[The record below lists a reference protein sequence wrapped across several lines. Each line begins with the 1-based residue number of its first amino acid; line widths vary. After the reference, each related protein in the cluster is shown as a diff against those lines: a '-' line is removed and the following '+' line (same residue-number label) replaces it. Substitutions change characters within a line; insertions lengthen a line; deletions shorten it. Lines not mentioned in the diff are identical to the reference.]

1 MASPLESVLKRI
13 DSQEAAAVARLCDL
27 LRIPS
32 VSTDPAHAHDVA
44 RCADALVHD
53 LRTMGFNAESVRT
66 AGHPMVLAHHPGTGG
81 SGAPRVLYYGHY
93 DVQPAD
99 PVELWES
106 PPFEPRV
113 VDGPHG
119 KRVVARGAV
128 DDKGQVMMFVEAFRA
143 WHEAAGGPPCPVTV
157 MLEGEEESGSASL
170 EPFMRSHAKQLAC
183 DVAVVSDTG
192 MWDIDTPAITTSL
205 RGLCY
210 LEATLTGPSHDLHS
224 GMYGGSLRN
233 PINALASMI
242 ASLHDPT
249 GRVAVAGFYDGVLEP
264 SPEVLESWGK
274 LGFGEGSASSRAS
287 VEMYKEMAGIDFLR
301 VPYKSNPQA
310 VTDLVS
316 GQVVLMIAD
325 MVTLLP
331 QVKAGKLRALAV
343 STPKRLAILPDL
355 PTMSEAGVKG
365 YELTVWFAG
374 FMPSGS
380 PADAIKR
387 MAELFGGATKT
398 AKMQE
403 FFVNFGGATQSST
416 PDELGRFVASE
427 TAKWARIVKSA
438 GIVPE

>member
-1 MASPLESVLKRI
+1 MIRTFATAAVAALLPTSLFWAGGVQAQAYPAKPVRFIVPFTAGSATDSVARLVGAHVTEATGQTVLVENRAGASGI
-13 DSQEAAAVARLCDL
+13 IGAEAAARAPADGYTMLIGTNTTNAANASLFKVLPYSQQKDFA
-27 LRIPS
+27 P
-32 VSTDPAHAHDVA
+32 VS
-44 RCADALVHD
+44 LI
-53 LRTMGFNAESVRT
+53 GT
-66 AGHPMVLAHHPGTGG
+66 AGLIATVHPSL
-81 SGAPRVLYYGHY
+81 
-93 DVQPAD
+93 
-99 PVELWES
+99 PVKSIAEL
-106 PPFEPRV
+106 
-113 VDGPHG
+113 
-119 KRVVARGAV
+119 
-128 DDKGQVMMFVEAFRA
+128 
-143 WHEAAGGPPCPVTV
+143 T
-157 MLEGEEESGSASL
+157 
-170 EPFMRSHAKQLAC
+170 
-183 DVAVVSDTG
+183 
-192 MWDIDTPAITTSL
+192 
-205 RGLCY
+205 
-210 LEATLTGPSHDLHS
+210 
-224 GMYGGSLRN
+224 
-233 PINALASMI
+233 ALAKKN
-242 ASLHDPT
+242 P
-249 GRVAVAGFYDGVLEP
+249 
-264 SPEVLESWGK
+264 GK

-387 MAELFGGATKT
+387 MAELFAGATKT
-398 AKMQE
+398 PKMQE

>member
-1 MASPLESVLKRI
+1 MIRTFATAAVAALLPASLFWAGSVQAQVYPAKQVRFI
-13 DSQEAAAVARLCDL
+13 VPFAAGSATDSVARLVGAHVTEATGQTVLVENRAGASGIIGAEAAARAPADGYTL
-27 LRIPS
+27 LIGTNTTNAANASLFKTLPYS
-32 VSTDPAHAHDVA
+32 QQKDFAPVS
-44 RCADALVHD
+44 LI
-53 LRTMGFNAESVRT
+53 GT
-66 AGHPMVLAHHPGTGG
+66 AGLIATVHPSL
-81 SGAPRVLYYGHY
+81 
-93 DVQPAD
+93 
-99 PVELWES
+99 PVKSIAEL
-106 PPFEPRV
+106 
-113 VDGPHG
+113 
-119 KRVVARGAV
+119 
-128 DDKGQVMMFVEAFRA
+128 
-143 WHEAAGGPPCPVTV
+143 T
-157 MLEGEEESGSASL
+157 
-170 EPFMRSHAKQLAC
+170 
-183 DVAVVSDTG
+183 
-192 MWDIDTPAITTSL
+192 
-205 RGLCY
+205 
-210 LEATLTGPSHDLHS
+210 
-224 GMYGGSLRN
+224 
-233 PINALASMI
+233 ALAKKN
-242 ASLHDPT
+242 P
-249 GRVAVAGFYDGVLEP
+249 
-264 SPEVLESWGK
+264 GK

>member
-1 MASPLESVLKRI
+1 MIRIFATAAVAALLPASLFWAGSVQAQAYPAKQVRFIVPFTAGSATDSVARLVGAHVTEATGQSVLVENRAGASGI
-13 DSQEAAAVARLCDL
+13 IGAEAAARAPADGYTL
-27 LRIPS
+27 LIGTNTTNAANASLFKTLPYS
-32 VSTDPAHAHDVA
+32 QQKDFAPVS
-44 RCADALVHD
+44 LI
-53 LRTMGFNAESVRT
+53 GT
-66 AGHPMVLAHHPGTGG
+66 AGLIATVHPSL
-81 SGAPRVLYYGHY
+81 
-93 DVQPAD
+93 
-99 PVELWES
+99 PVKSIAEL
-106 PPFEPRV
+106 
-113 VDGPHG
+113 
-119 KRVVARGAV
+119 
-128 DDKGQVMMFVEAFRA
+128 
-143 WHEAAGGPPCPVTV
+143 T
-157 MLEGEEESGSASL
+157 
-170 EPFMRSHAKQLAC
+170 
-183 DVAVVSDTG
+183 
-192 MWDIDTPAITTSL
+192 
-205 RGLCY
+205 
-210 LEATLTGPSHDLHS
+210 
-224 GMYGGSLRN
+224 
-233 PINALASMI
+233 ALAKKN
-242 ASLHDPT
+242 P
-249 GRVAVAGFYDGVLEP
+249 
-264 SPEVLESWGK
+264 GK

-287 VEMYKEMAGIDFLR
+287 VEMYKERAGIDFLR

>member
-1 MASPLESVLKRI
+1 MIRTFATAAVAALLPASLFWAGSVQAQAYPAKQVRFI
-13 DSQEAAAVARLCDL
+13 VPFAAGSATDSVARLVGAHVTEATGQTVLVENRAGASGIIGAEAAARAPADGYTL
-27 LRIPS
+27 LIGTNTTNAANASLFKTLPYS
-32 VSTDPAHAHDVA
+32 QQKDFAPVS
-44 RCADALVHD
+44 LI
-53 LRTMGFNAESVRT
+53 GT
-66 AGHPMVLAHHPGTGG
+66 AGLIATVHPSL
-81 SGAPRVLYYGHY
+81 
-93 DVQPAD
+93 
-99 PVELWES
+99 PVKSIAEL
-106 PPFEPRV
+106 
-113 VDGPHG
+113 
-119 KRVVARGAV
+119 
-128 DDKGQVMMFVEAFRA
+128 
-143 WHEAAGGPPCPVTV
+143 T
-157 MLEGEEESGSASL
+157 
-170 EPFMRSHAKQLAC
+170 
-183 DVAVVSDTG
+183 
-192 MWDIDTPAITTSL
+192 
-205 RGLCY
+205 
-210 LEATLTGPSHDLHS
+210 
-224 GMYGGSLRN
+224 
-233 PINALASMI
+233 ALAKKN
-242 ASLHDPT
+242 P
-249 GRVAVAGFYDGVLEP
+249 
-264 SPEVLESWGK
+264 GK

>member
-1 MASPLESVLKRI
+1 MIRTFATAAVAALLPTSLFWAGGVQAQAYPAKPVRFIVPFTAGSATDSVARLVGAHVTEATGQTVLVENRAGASGI
-13 DSQEAAAVARLCDL
+13 IGAEAAARAPADGYTMLIGTNTTNAANASLFKVLPYSQQKDFA
-27 LRIPS
+27 P
-32 VSTDPAHAHDVA
+32 VS
-44 RCADALVHD
+44 LI
-53 LRTMGFNAESVRT
+53 GT
-66 AGHPMVLAHHPGTGG
+66 AGLIATVHPSL
-81 SGAPRVLYYGHY
+81 
-93 DVQPAD
+93 
-99 PVELWES
+99 PVKSIAEL
-106 PPFEPRV
+106 
-113 VDGPHG
+113 
-119 KRVVARGAV
+119 
-128 DDKGQVMMFVEAFRA
+128 
-143 WHEAAGGPPCPVTV
+143 T
-157 MLEGEEESGSASL
+157 
-170 EPFMRSHAKQLAC
+170 
-183 DVAVVSDTG
+183 
-192 MWDIDTPAITTSL
+192 
-205 RGLCY
+205 
-210 LEATLTGPSHDLHS
+210 
-224 GMYGGSLRN
+224 
-233 PINALASMI
+233 ALAKKN
-242 ASLHDPT
+242 P
-249 GRVAVAGFYDGVLEP
+249 
-264 SPEVLESWGK
+264 GK

>member
-1 MASPLESVLKRI
+1 MIRTCATAAVAALLPASLFWAGSVQAQAYPAKQVRFI
-13 DSQEAAAVARLCDL
+13 VPFTAGSATDSVARLVGAHVTEATGQTVLVENRAGASGIIGAEAAARAPADGYTL
-27 LRIPS
+27 LIGTNTTNAANASLFKTLPYS
-32 VSTDPAHAHDVA
+32 QQKDFAPVS
-44 RCADALVHD
+44 LI
-53 LRTMGFNAESVRT
+53 GT
-66 AGHPMVLAHHPGTGG
+66 AGLIATVHPSL
-81 SGAPRVLYYGHY
+81 
-93 DVQPAD
+93 
-99 PVELWES
+99 PVKSIAEL
-106 PPFEPRV
+106 
-113 VDGPHG
+113 
-119 KRVVARGAV
+119 
-128 DDKGQVMMFVEAFRA
+128 
-143 WHEAAGGPPCPVTV
+143 T
-157 MLEGEEESGSASL
+157 
-170 EPFMRSHAKQLAC
+170 
-183 DVAVVSDTG
+183 
-192 MWDIDTPAITTSL
+192 
-205 RGLCY
+205 
-210 LEATLTGPSHDLHS
+210 
-224 GMYGGSLRN
+224 
-233 PINALASMI
+233 ALAKKN
-242 ASLHDPT
+242 P
-249 GRVAVAGFYDGVLEP
+249 
-264 SPEVLESWGK
+264 GK

-416 PDELGRFVASE
+416 PDELSRFVASE

>member
-1 MASPLESVLKRI
+1 MIRTFATAAVAALLPASLFWAGSVQAQAYPAKQVRFI
-13 DSQEAAAVARLCDL
+13 VPFAAGSATDSVARLVGAHVTEATGQTVLVENRAGASGIIGAEAAARVPADGYTL
-27 LRIPS
+27 LIGTNTTNAANASLFKTLPYS
-32 VSTDPAHAHDVA
+32 QQKDFAPVS
-44 RCADALVHD
+44 LI
-53 LRTMGFNAESVRT
+53 GT
-66 AGHPMVLAHHPGTGG
+66 AGLIATVHPSL
-81 SGAPRVLYYGHY
+81 
-93 DVQPAD
+93 
-99 PVELWES
+99 PVKSIAEL
-106 PPFEPRV
+106 
-113 VDGPHG
+113 
-119 KRVVARGAV
+119 
-128 DDKGQVMMFVEAFRA
+128 
-143 WHEAAGGPPCPVTV
+143 T
-157 MLEGEEESGSASL
+157 
-170 EPFMRSHAKQLAC
+170 
-183 DVAVVSDTG
+183 
-192 MWDIDTPAITTSL
+192 
-205 RGLCY
+205 
-210 LEATLTGPSHDLHS
+210 
-224 GMYGGSLRN
+224 
-233 PINALASMI
+233 ALAKKN
-242 ASLHDPT
+242 P
-249 GRVAVAGFYDGVLEP
+249 
-264 SPEVLESWGK
+264 GK

>member
-1 MASPLESVLKRI
+1 MIRTFATAAVAALLPTSLFWAGGVQAQAYPAKPVRFIVPFTAGSATDSVARLVGAHVTEATGQTVLVENRAGASGI
-13 DSQEAAAVARLCDL
+13 IGAEAAARAPADGYTMLIGTNTTNAANASLFKVLPYSQQKDFA
-27 LRIPS
+27 P
-32 VSTDPAHAHDVA
+32 VS
-44 RCADALVHD
+44 LI
-53 LRTMGFNAESVRT
+53 GT
-66 AGHPMVLAHHPGTGG
+66 AGLIATVHPSL
-81 SGAPRVLYYGHY
+81 
-93 DVQPAD
+93 
-99 PVELWES
+99 PVKSIAEL
-106 PPFEPRV
+106 
-113 VDGPHG
+113 
-119 KRVVARGAV
+119 
-128 DDKGQVMMFVEAFRA
+128 
-143 WHEAAGGPPCPVTV
+143 T
-157 MLEGEEESGSASL
+157 
-170 EPFMRSHAKQLAC
+170 
-183 DVAVVSDTG
+183 
-192 MWDIDTPAITTSL
+192 
-205 RGLCY
+205 
-210 LEATLTGPSHDLHS
+210 
-224 GMYGGSLRN
+224 
-233 PINALASMI
+233 ALAKKN
-242 ASLHDPT
+242 P
-249 GRVAVAGFYDGVLEP
+249 
-264 SPEVLESWGK
+264 GK

-403 FFVNFGGATQSST
+403 FFVNFGGSTQSST
-416 PDELGRFVASE
+416 PEELGRFVASE

>member
-1 MASPLESVLKRI
+1 MIRIFATAAVAALLPASLFWAGSVQAQAYPAKQVRFIVPFAAGSATDSVARLVGAHVTEATGQSVLVENRAGASGI
-13 DSQEAAAVARLCDL
+13 IGAEAAARAPADGYTL
-27 LRIPS
+27 LIGTNTTNAANASLFKTLPYS
-32 VSTDPAHAHDVA
+32 QQKDFAPVS
-44 RCADALVHD
+44 LI
-53 LRTMGFNAESVRT
+53 GT
-66 AGHPMVLAHHPGTGG
+66 AGLIATVHPSL
-81 SGAPRVLYYGHY
+81 
-93 DVQPAD
+93 
-99 PVELWES
+99 PVKSIAEL
-106 PPFEPRV
+106 
-113 VDGPHG
+113 
-119 KRVVARGAV
+119 
-128 DDKGQVMMFVEAFRA
+128 
-143 WHEAAGGPPCPVTV
+143 T
-157 MLEGEEESGSASL
+157 
-170 EPFMRSHAKQLAC
+170 
-183 DVAVVSDTG
+183 
-192 MWDIDTPAITTSL
+192 
-205 RGLCY
+205 
-210 LEATLTGPSHDLHS
+210 
-224 GMYGGSLRN
+224 
-233 PINALASMI
+233 ALAKKN
-242 ASLHDPT
+242 P
-249 GRVAVAGFYDGVLEP
+249 
-264 SPEVLESWGK
+264 GK

>member
-1 MASPLESVLKRI
+1 MIRTFATAAVAALLPASLFWAGSVQAQAYPAKQVRFIVPFAAGSATDSVARLVGAHVTEATGQSVLVENRAGASGI
-13 DSQEAAAVARLCDL
+13 IGAEAAARAPADGYTL
-27 LRIPS
+27 LIGTNTTNAANASLFKTLPYS
-32 VSTDPAHAHDVA
+32 QQKDFAPVS
-44 RCADALVHD
+44 LI
-53 LRTMGFNAESVRT
+53 GT
-66 AGHPMVLAHHPGTGG
+66 AGLIATVHPSL
-81 SGAPRVLYYGHY
+81 
-93 DVQPAD
+93 
-99 PVELWES
+99 PVKSIAEL
-106 PPFEPRV
+106 
-113 VDGPHG
+113 
-119 KRVVARGAV
+119 
-128 DDKGQVMMFVEAFRA
+128 
-143 WHEAAGGPPCPVTV
+143 T
-157 MLEGEEESGSASL
+157 
-170 EPFMRSHAKQLAC
+170 
-183 DVAVVSDTG
+183 
-192 MWDIDTPAITTSL
+192 
-205 RGLCY
+205 
-210 LEATLTGPSHDLHS
+210 
-224 GMYGGSLRN
+224 
-233 PINALASMI
+233 ALAKKN
-242 ASLHDPT
+242 P
-249 GRVAVAGFYDGVLEP
+249 
-264 SPEVLESWGK
+264 GK